1 MRDQYLQTRLSN
13 LLKRMTPPRVFSFDE
28 SSQVAEVSQMM
39 RVLRREAPTEN
50 YEKWWGTFE
59 ANLLDAHQTRAW
71 PTINEFVNA
80 CQKISLVASPNHV
93 AVDQKYTWVL
103 KWFEKKGMAFP
114 SINEPSIT
122 MRLIRDGHL
131 SSERQAR
138 FLGFA
143 LSDEAAAKAR
153 QQRPCWKE
161 WEHHVRVT
169 AKIRGVDYKTAE
181 AQVRIELPEHELPA
195 AIVPDNFSREG

>member
-1 MRDQYLQTRLSN
+1 MRDQYLQSRLSN
-13 LLKRMTPPRVFSFDE
+13 LLKRMTPPRAFSFDE
-28 SSQVAEVSQMM
+28 NSQVAEVSQMM
-39 RVLRREAPTEN
+39 RVLLREAPSEN
-50 YEKWWGTFE
+50 YENWWDTFE
-59 ANLLDAHQTRAW
+59 ANLLEAHQTRAW
-71 PTINEFVNA
+71 PTIYEFVNA
-80 CQKISLVASPNHV
+80 CQKISKVTSSNNMADGH
-93 AVDQKYTWVL
+93 KYPWVL
-103 KWFEKKGMAFP
+103 KWFERKGVAFP

-122 MRLIRDGHL
+122 MRLIKDGHL

-153 QQRPCWKE
+153 QQRPCWNE

-181 AQVRIELPEHELPA
+181 AQVRMELPEHELPA
-195 AIVPDNFSREG
+195 ALVPDNFSREG